1 MAFFEWI
8 NDFATGSGEMDGEH
22 KELIKIMNKL
32 YDQTQAKQPYST
44 LRQTLIALADYTKK
58 HFSDEEAH
66 MAAIK
71 FPKLDIHKRIH
82 ADLLAKFTEH
92 FNASEKAQS
101 INEGLFKFL
110 QVWLSAH
117 IRGIDKQYG
126 EHSGSLKKAG

>member
-1 MAFFEWI
+1 MAYFEWI
-8 NDFATGSGEMDGEH
+8 KDFATGSGEMDSEH
-22 KELIKIMNKL
+22 KQLINIMNKL
-32 YDQTQAKQPYST
+32 YDQNQSKLPYGT
-44 LRQTLIALADYTKK
+44 LRQTLIELGDYTKK
-58 HFSDEEAH
+58 HFSEEETY
-66 MAAIK
+66 MATIK

-92 FNASEKAQS
+92 FNAAEQTKT

-126 EHSGSLKKAG
+126 EHTGALKKAG